1 MASFLGHSAALVAAL
16 AVLPQLVGEFWAYT
30 LALYFLYAIASLGI
44 GLCWGQAGFL
54 PLGQAMFFG
63 LAAYLSGLSLIHFKD
78 SWLLLLLLPGA
89 ALAPGLLAYGI
100 GLLVFRGRTLSG
112 PFFAM
117 ITLALT
123 LLAFQIANSWNDVT
137 GGFNGLKNIP
147 GLPGL
152 SDFTDLYYISAVALA
167 VCLLGVAWL
176 RRAPAGVVWRAVAQN
191 EQRVRFCGFAVQN
204 VKAAV
209 FGLSGVLAGIGGALY
224 APQQNLVTPQLCGFL
239 LSADLVIWA
248 AVGGRATLYGP
259 VVGAVL
265 IGILTADLRDEIS
278 YWEVILA
285 AIFIIVVL
293 YFRQGLM
300 GFVEP
305 RFERLWRRR
314 TDRTLDSPARPEAS
328 GDTGFADTGFAD
340 AGFALDDVRVRMG
353 SVNILEGLDLEID
366 RAGIYC
372 LIGPNGAGKTSCFN
386 AMTGELPVRS
396 GHIRIFGRARTGTAA
411 DLLSRIGVGRKFQAP
426 SLFPDLTVAEN
437 FNIGLWG
444 GRARRR
450 DLVRMGSHR
459 WSSAILREAQSRFP
473 FLAEEDRRAGDLSHG
488 QRQILELVMVLIAE
502 PRLLLLD
509 EPSAGLS
516 PAETQDVIEAV
527 RWVSGRLNACTVIVE
542 HDMTFVRELADRIFV
557 LHQGR
562 LLASGTVAEIQADER
577 VRAVYVGASA

>member
-1 MASFLGHSAALVAAL
+1 MASFLVHSAALVAAL

-30 LALYFLYAIASLGI
+30 LALYFLYAIASMGI
-44 GLCWGQAGFL
+44 GLCWGQAGIL

-78 SWLLLLLLPGA
+78 SWLLLILLPGA

-100 GLLVFRGRTLSG
+100 GLLVFRGRTLTG

-152 SDFTDLYYISAVALA
+152 SDFTDLYYISAAALA
-167 VCLLGVAWL
+167 VCVLGIAWL
-176 RRAPAGVVWRAVAQN
+176 RRAPAGVLWRAVAQN
-191 EQRVRFCGFAVQN
+191 EQRVRFCGFPVQN
-204 VKAAV
+204 AKAAA

-224 APQQNLVTPQLCGFL
+224 APQQNLVTPQLCGFI

-278 YWEVILA
+278 WWEVVLA
-285 AIFIIVVL
+285 AIFIVVVL

-305 RFERLWRRR
+305 LFERLWRRPAGR
-314 TDRTLDSPARPEAS
+314 DIDSPDRPA
-328 GDTGFADTGFAD
+328 GPAGT
-340 AGFALDDVRVRMG
+340 GFALDGVGVRMG
-353 SVNILEGLDLEID
+353 QVRILEGLDLAVD
-366 RAGIYC
+366 RPGIYC

-386 AMTGELPVRS
+386 AMTGELPVR
-396 GHIRIFGRARTGTAA
+396 GGRIRILGRERTGAAA

-444 GRARRR
+444 GRARLV
-450 DLVRMGSHR
+450 DLVRMRSHR
-459 WSSAILREAQSRFP
+459 WSSAILREAQARFP
-473 FLAEEDRRAGDLSHG
+473 FLADEDRRAGDLSHG

-502 PRLLLLD
+502 PRLILLD

-516 PAETQDVIEAV
+516 QAETREVIEAI
-527 RWVSGRLNACTVIVE
+527 RWVGERLDACTVIVE

>member
-1 MASFLGHSAALVAAL
+1 MASFLVHSAALVAAL

-30 LALYFLYAIASLGI
+30 LALYFLYAIASMGI
-44 GLCWGQAGFL
+44 GLCWGQAGIL

-63 LAAYLSGLSLIHFKD
+63 LAAYLSGLSLIHFRD
-78 SWLLLLLLPGA
+78 SWLLLVLLPGA
-89 ALAPGLLAYGI
+89 ALAPGLLAYAI
-100 GLLVFRGRTLSG
+100 GLLVFRGRTLTG

-152 SDFTDLYYISAVALA
+152 SDFTDLYYISAAALA
-167 VCLLGVAWL
+167 VCVLGIAWL
-176 RRAPAGVVWRAVAQN
+176 RRAPAGVLWRAVAQN
-191 EQRVRFCGFAVQN
+191 EQRVRFCGFPVQN
-204 VKAAV
+204 VKAAA

-224 APQQNLVTPQLCGFL
+224 APQQNLVTPQLCGFI

-278 YWEVILA
+278 WWEVVLA
-285 AIFIIVVL
+285 AIFIVVVL

-305 RFERLWRRR
+305 LFERLWRRPAGR
-314 TDRTLDSPARPEAS
+314 DIDSPARPS
-328 GDTGFADTGFAD
+328 GPAGI
-340 AGFALDDVRVRMG
+340 GFALEDVGVRMG
-353 SVNILEGLDLEID
+353 QVRILEGLDLAIG
-366 RAGIYC
+366 RPGIYC

-386 AMTGELPVRS
+386 AMTGELPVR
-396 GHIRIFGRARTGTAA
+396 GGRIRILGRERTGAAA

-444 GRARRR
+444 GRARLV
-450 DLVRMGSHR
+450 DLVRMRSHR
-459 WSSAILREAQSRFP
+459 WSSAILREAQARFA

-502 PRLLLLD
+502 PRLILLD

-516 PAETQDVIEAV
+516 QAETREVIEAI
-527 RWVSGRLNACTVIVE
+527 RWVGERLDACTVIVE
-542 HDMTFVRELADRIFV
+542 HDMAFVRELADRIFV

-562 LLASGTVAEIQADER
+562 LLTSGTVAEIQADER
-577 VRAVYVGASA
+577 VKAVYVGASA

>member
-1 MASFLGHSAALVAAL
+1 MASFLVHSAALVATL

-30 LALYFLYAIASLGI
+30 LALYFLYAIAAMGI
-44 GLCWGQAGFL
+44 GLCWGQAGIL

-63 LAAYLSGLSLIHFKD
+63 LAAYLSGLSLIHFGD
-78 SWLLLLLLPGA
+78 SWLLLVLLPAA

-100 GLLVFRGRTLSG
+100 GLLVFRGRTLTG

-152 SDFTDLYYISAVALA
+152 SDFTDLYYVSAAALA
-167 VCLLGVAWL
+167 VCVLGMARL
-176 RRAPAGVVWRAVAQN
+176 RRAPAGVLWRAVAQN

-204 VKAAV
+204 VKAVV
-209 FGLSGVLAGIGGALY
+209 FGISGVLAGIGGALY
-224 APQQNLVTPQLCGFL
+224 APQQNLVTPQLCGFI

-278 YWEVILA
+278 WWEVVLA
-285 AIFIIVVL
+285 AIFIVVVL

-305 RFERLWRRR
+305 RFERLWRRPAAR
-314 TDRTLDSPARPEAS
+314 DLGGPARPP
-328 GDTGFADTGFAD
+328 GPADT
-340 AGFALDDVRVRMG
+340 GFALDDVRVRMG
-353 SVNILEGLDLEID
+353 QVRILEGLDLAID
-366 RAGIYC
+366 RPGIYC

-386 AMTGELPVRS
+386 AMTGELPVRG
-396 GHIRIFGRARTGTAA
+396 GHVRIFGRERTGAAA

-444 GRARRR
+444 GRARLA
-450 DLVRMGSHR
+450 DLVGMRGHR
-459 WSSAILREAQSRFP
+459 WSSAILGEAQARFP
-473 FLAEEDRRAGDLSHG
+473 FLAEENRRAGDLSHG

-502 PRLLLLD
+502 PRLILLD

-516 PAETQDVIEAV
+516 RAETREVIEAI
-527 RWVSGRLNACTVIVE
+527 RWVGERLDACTVIVE
-542 HDMTFVRELADRIFV
+542 HDMTFVRELADRVFV

-577 VRAVYVGASA
+577 VRAVYVGAAA

>member
-78 SWLLLLLLPGA
+78 SWMLLLLLPAA

-167 VCLLGVAWL
+167 ACLLGIAWL
-176 RRAPAGVVWRAVAQN
+176 RRAPAGVLWQAVAQN

-259 VVGAVL
+259 VVGTVL

-285 AIFIIVVL
+285 AIFIVVVL

-305 RFERLWRRR
+305 LFERLSRRR
-314 TDRTLDSPARPEAS
+314 ADRVLDSPPRPEAS
-328 GDTGFADTGFAD
+328 GDT
-340 AGFALDDVRVRMG
+340 GFALDDVRVRMG
-353 SVNILEGLDLEID
+353 SVSILEGLALTID
-366 RAGIYC
+366 RPGIYC

-396 GHIRIFGRARTGTAA
+396 GQIRIFGKARTDMVA

-426 SLFPDLTVAEN
+426 SLFPGLTVAEN

-444 GRARRR
+444 GRARLR
-450 DLVRMGSHR
+450 DLVSMRSHG

-516 PAETQDVIEAV
+516 PTETQEVIEAI
-527 RWVSGRLNACTVIVE
+527 RWVGGRLNACTVIVE

>member
-1 MASFLGHSAALVAAL
+1 MASFLVHSVALVGAL

-30 LALYFLYAIASLGI
+30 LALYFLYAIATLGI

-78 SWLLLLLLPGA
+78 SWLLLLLLPA
-89 ALAPGLLAYGI
+89 SALAPGVLAYGI

-152 SDFTDLYYISAVALA
+152 TDFVDLYYVAAAALA
-167 VCLLGVAWL
+167 VCLLATAWL
-176 RRAPAGVVWRAVAQN
+176 MKAPAGVLWRAIAQN
-191 EQRVRFCGFAVQN
+191 EQRVRFSGFAAQN
-204 VKAAV
+204 VKATV
-209 FGLSGVLAGIGGALY
+209 FGISGVLAGIGGALY

-259 VVGAVL
+259 AVGAVL

-285 AIFIIVVL
+285 AMFIVVVL

-300 GFVEP
+300 GFIEP
-305 RFERLWRRR
+305 LFTRLWRREAPR
-314 TDRTLDSPARPEAS
+314 NLDAPDTPTRS
-328 GDTGFADTGFAD
+328 GTTGFALEDIQ
-340 AGFALDDVRVRMG
+340 VRMG
-353 SVNILEGLDLEID
+353 SVRILNGLSLSID
-366 RAGIYC
+366 APGIYC
-372 LIGPNGAGKTSCFN
+372 LIGPNGAGKTSSFN

-396 GHIRIFGRARTGTAA
+396 GQVMIFGQKRTGAAA
-411 DLLSRIGVGRKFQAP
+411 DALSRIGVGRKFQAP
-426 SLFPDLTVAEN
+426 SVFPDLTVAED

-444 GRARRR
+444 SRARRR
-450 DLVRMGSHR
+450 DLLRLRSHH
-459 WSSAILREAQSRFP
+459 WSSPILAEAQSRFP
-473 FLAEEDRRAGDLSHG
+473 FLAEENRRAGDLSHG

-502 PRLLLLD
+502 PKLLLLD

-516 PAETQDVIEAV
+516 RTETEEVIAAI
-527 RWVSGRLNACTVIVE
+527 RWVSERLNCCTLIVE
-542 HDMTFVRELADRIFV
+542 HDMTFVRELAHRVFV

-562 LLASGTVAEIQADER
+562 LLASGSVPEIQADER
-577 VRAVYVGASA
+577 VKAVYVGASA

>member
-1 MASFLGHSAALVAAL
+1 MASFLAHSAALIAAL
-16 AVLPQLVGEFWAYT
+16 AVLPAIVGEFWAYT

-63 LAAYLSGLSLIHFKD
+63 LAAYLSGLSLIHFED
-78 SWLLLLLLPGA
+78 SWLLLILLPAA

-152 SDFTDLYYISAVALA
+152 GDFTDLYFISATALA
-167 VCLLGVAWL
+167 VCVLAVAWL
-176 RRAPAGVVWRAVAQN
+176 RRAPCGVLWRAVAQN

-224 APQQNLVTPQLCGFL
+224 APQQNLVTPQLCGFI

-285 AIFIIVVL
+285 AIFIVVVL

-305 RFERLWRRR
+305 LFERPWRRPAGR
-314 TDRTLDSPARPEAS
+314 GADGPARPPGPA
-328 GDTGFADTGFAD
+328 GT
-340 AGFALDDVRVRMG
+340 GFALDGIRVRMG
-353 SVNILEGLDLEID
+353 QVRILEGLEIAID
-366 RAGIYC
+366 RPGIYC

-386 AMTGELPVRS
+386 AMTGELPVR
-396 GHIRIFGRARTGTAA
+396 GGQVRIFGRARTGAAA

-444 GRARRR
+444 GRARPA
-450 DLVRMGSHR
+450 DLLRLGSHG
-459 WSSAILREAQSRFP
+459 WSSAILREAQTRFP
-473 FLAEEDRRAGDLSHG
+473 FLAEEGRRAGDLSHG
-488 QRQILELVMVLIAE
+488 QRQILELVMVLVAE
-502 PRLLLLD
+502 PRLILLD

-516 PAETQDVIEAV
+516 RAETREVIEAI
-527 RWVSGRLNACTVIVE
+527 RWVGARLDACTVIVE

-577 VRAVYVGASA
+577 VRAVYVGAAA

>member
-1 MASFLGHSAALVAAL
+1 MASFLAHSAALIAAL
-16 AVLPQLVGEFWAYT
+16 AVLPAIVGEFWAYT

-63 LAAYLSGLSLIHFKD
+63 LAAYLSGLSLIHFRD
-78 SWLLLLLLPGA
+78 SWLLLALLPAA

-100 GLLVFRGRTLSG
+100 GLVVFRGRTLSG

-152 SDFTDLYYISAVALA
+152 GDFTDLYYVSATALA
-167 VCLLGVAWL
+167 VCVLGVAWL
-176 RRAPAGVVWRAVAQN
+176 RRSPAGALWRAVAQN

-204 VKAAV
+204 VKAAA

-224 APQQNLVTPQLCGFL
+224 APQQNLVTPQLCGFI

-259 VVGAVL
+259 VAGAVL

-285 AIFIIVVL
+285 AIFIVVVL

-305 RFERLWRRR
+305 AFERLWRRPAGR
-314 TDRTLDSPARPEAS
+314 GADGPDRPPGPAA
-328 GDTGFADTGFAD
+328 T
-340 AGFALDDVRVRMG
+340 GFALDGLRVRMG
-353 SVNILEGLDLEID
+353 QVRILEGLDLAVD
-366 RAGIYC
+366 RPGIYC

-386 AMTGELPVRS
+386 AMTGELPVR
-396 GHIRIFGRARTGTAA
+396 GGQVRIFGRARTGAAA

-426 SLFPDLTVAEN
+426 SLFPELTVAEN
-437 FNIGLWG
+437 FSIALWG
-444 GRARRR
+444 GRARLG
-450 DLVRMGSHR
+450 DLLRPKSHG

-473 FLAEEDRRAGDLSHG
+473 FLAEEHRRAGDLSHG
-488 QRQILELVMVLIAE
+488 QRQILELAMVLVAE
-502 PRLLLLD
+502 PRLILLD

-516 PAETQDVIEAV
+516 RAETREVIEAI
-527 RWVSGRLNACTVIVE
+527 RWVGARLDACTVIVE

-562 LLASGTVAEIQADER
+562 LLAAGTVAEIQADER
-577 VRAVYVGASA
+577 VRAVYVGAAG

>member
-1 MASFLGHSAALVAAL
+1 MASFLAHSAALIAAL

-30 LALYFLYAIASLGI
+30 LALYFLYAIAALGI

-78 SWLLLLLLPGA
+78 SWLLLLLLPAA

-152 SDFTDLYYISAVALA
+152 SDFTDLYYISAAALA
-167 VCLLGVAWL
+167 ACLLAIAWL
-176 RRAPAGVVWRAVAQN
+176 RRAPAGVLWRAVAQN

-204 VKAAV
+204 AKAAV

-224 APQQNLVTPQLCGFL
+224 APQQNLVTPQLCGFI

-259 VVGAVL
+259 AVGAVL

-285 AIFIIVVL
+285 ALFIVVVL
-293 YFRQGLM
+293 YFRQGLL

-305 RFERLWRRR
+305 QVERLAGRLKGRRGR
-314 TDRTLDSPARPEAS
+314 TPESPERPAAPEDA
-328 GDTGFADTGFAD
+328 GGGETGFA
-340 AGFALDDVRVRMG
+340 LEKVRVRMG
-353 SVNILEGLDLEID
+353 SVGILDGLDLAVD
-366 RAGIYC
+366 GPGIHC

-386 AMTGELPVRS
+386 ALTGELPVRS
-396 GHIRIFGRARTGTAA
+396 GHIRIFGRARTGAAA

-426 SLFPDLTVAEN
+426 SVFPDLTVAEN

-444 GRARRR
+444 GRARLR
-450 DLVRMGSHR
+450 DLVRMRSHG
-459 WSSAILREAQSRFP
+459 WSSAILREAQARFP
-473 FLAEEDRRAGDLSHG
+473 FLAEEEKRAGDLSHG
-488 QRQILELVMVLIAE
+488 QRQILELVIVLIAE

-516 PAETQDVIEAV
+516 QSETRQVIEAI

>member
-1 MASFLGHSAALVAAL
+1 MASFLGHSAALIAAL
-16 AVLPQLVGEFWAYT
+16 AILPQLVGEFWAYT
-30 LALYFLYAIASLGI
+30 LALYFLYAIAALGI
-44 GLCWGQAGFL
+44 GLCWGQAGLL

-78 SWLLLLLLPGA
+78 SWLLLLLLPAA

-147 GLPGL
+147 SLPGL
-152 SDFTDLYYISAVALA
+152 SELTDLYYVSAVALA
-167 VCLLGVAWL
+167 VCLLAVAWL
-176 RRAPAGVVWRAVAQN
+176 RRAPAGVLWRAVSQN

-204 VKAAV
+204 AKAAV
-209 FGLSGVLAGIGGALY
+209 FGLSGALAGVGGALY
-224 APQQNLVTPQLCGFL
+224 APQQNLVTPELCGFI

-265 IGILTADLRDEIS
+265 IGIVTADLRDEIT

-285 AIFIIVVL
+285 VLFIVVVL

-300 GFVEP
+300 GFIEP
-305 RFERLWRRR
+305 VFERMVRRR
-314 TDRTLDSPARPEAS
+314 TERSLESPNRQSAQ
-328 GDTGFADTGFAD
+328 GTTGFALAE
-340 AGFALDDVRVRMG
+340 VSVRMG
-353 SVNILEGLDLEID
+353 SVSILDGLDLSID
-366 RAGIYC
+366 KPGTYC

-396 GHIRIFGRARTGTAA
+396 GQIRIFGKPRTGTAA

-444 GRARRR
+444 GRARLR
-450 DLVRMGSHR
+450 DLVRMRSHR
-459 WSSAILREAQSRFP
+459 WSSAILREAQARFP

-488 QRQILELVMVLIAE
+488 QRQILELAMVLIAE
-502 PRLLLLD
+502 PRLILLD

-516 PAETQDVIEAV
+516 QTETQEVIEAI
-527 RWVSGRLNACTVIVE
+527 RWVSGRLNSCTVIVE

-562 LLASGTVAEIQADER
+562 LLASGTVAQIQADER

>member
-1 MASFLGHSAALVAAL
+1 MASFLVHSAALVAAL
-16 AVLPQLVGEFWAYT
+16 AVLPELVGEFWAYT

-89 ALAPGLLAYGI
+89 ALAPGLLAWGI

-152 SDFTDLYYISAVALA
+152 GEFTDLYYVSAAALA
-167 VCLLGVAWL
+167 VCVLGIAWL
-176 RRAPAGVVWRAVAQN
+176 RRAPAGVLWRAVAQN

-204 VKAAV
+204 VKALV

-224 APQQNLVTPQLCGFL
+224 APQQNLVTPQLCGFI

-285 AIFIIVVL
+285 AIFIVVVL

-305 RFERLWRRR
+305 LFERLWRRR
-314 TDRTLDSPARPEAS
+314 AGRTLEGPARPA
-328 GDTGFADTGFAD
+328 GPQAT
-340 AGFALDDVRVRMG
+340 GFALDDVRVRVG
-353 SVNILEGLDLEID
+353 QVRILEGLDLAID
-366 RAGIYC
+366 RPGINC
-372 LIGPNGAGKTSCFN
+372 VIGPNGAGKTSCFN

-396 GHIRIFGRARTGTAA
+396 GSIRIFGRARTGAAA
-411 DLLSRIGVGRKFQAP
+411 DFLSRIGVGRKFQAP

-437 FNIGLWG
+437 FNVGLWG
-444 GRARRR
+444 GRARLG
-450 DLVRMGSHR
+450 DLVRMRSHL
-459 WSSAILREAQSRFP
+459 WSSAILREAQARFP
-473 FLAEEDRRAGDLSHG
+473 FLADEDRKAGDLSHG

-502 PRLLLLD
+502 PRLILLD

-516 PAETQDVIEAV
+516 RAETREVIEV
-527 RWVSGRLNACTVIVE
+527 IRWVTGRLDACTVIVE

>member
-16 AVLPQLVGEFWAYT
+16 ALLPQLVGEFWAYT

-78 SWLLLLLLPGA
+78 SWLLLLLLPAA

-152 SDFTDLYYISAVALA
+152 SDFTDLYYVSAVALG
-167 VCLLGVAWL
+167 VCLIGIAWL
-176 RRAPAGVVWRAVAQN
+176 RRAPAGVLWRAVSQN

-259 VVGAVL
+259 AVGAVL

-285 AIFIIVVL
+285 AIFIVVVL

-305 RFERLWRRR
+305 RVERLWRRR
-314 TDRTLDSPARPEAS
+314 AKRTLDGPARPAAS
-328 GDTGFADTGFAD
+328 GDTGFA
-340 AGFALDDVRVRMG
+340 LDGVRVRMG
-353 SVNILEGLDLEID
+353 SVRILEGLHLAID
-366 RAGIYC
+366 RHGIYC

-396 GHIRIFGRARTGTAA
+396 GQIRIFGHARTGTAA

-444 GRARRR
+444 GRARLR
-450 DLVRMGSHR
+450 DLVRMRSHG

-516 PAETQDVIEAV
+516 QTETQEVIEAI
-527 RWVSGRLNACTVIVE
+527 RWVGGRLNACTVIVE

>member
-1 MASFLGHSAALVAAL
+1 MASFLVHSAALVAAL
-16 AVLPQLVGEFWAYT
+16 AVLPELVGEFWAYT

-152 SDFTDLYYISAVALA
+152 GEFTDLYYISAVALA
-167 VCLLGVAWL
+167 VCVLGIAWL
-176 RRAPAGVVWRAVAQN
+176 RRAPAGVLWRAVAQN

-204 VKAAV
+204 VKALV

-224 APQQNLVTPQLCGFL
+224 APQQNLVTPQLCGFI

-285 AIFIIVVL
+285 AIFIVVVL

-305 RFERLWRRR
+305 LFERLWPRSARRSLDGP
-314 TDRTLDSPARPEAS
+314 DRPAGPEE
-328 GDTGFADTGFAD
+328 T
-340 AGFALDDVRVRMG
+340 GFALDDVRVRMG
-353 SVNILEGLDLEID
+353 QVRILEGLDLAID
-366 RAGIYC
+366 RPGIYC

-396 GHIRIFGRARTGTAA
+396 GSIRIFGRARTGAAA

-426 SLFPDLTVAEN
+426 SLFPELTVAEN

-444 GRARRR
+444 GRAGLR
-450 DLVRMGSHR
+450 DLVRMRSHL
-459 WSSAILREAQSRFP
+459 WSSTILREAQTRFP
-473 FLAEEDRRAGDLSHG
+473 FLADENRKAGDLSHG

-502 PRLLLLD
+502 PRLILLD

-516 PAETQDVIEAV
+516 RAETQEVIEAI
-527 RWVSGRLNACTVIVE
+527 RWVTGRLDACTVIVE

>member
-1 MASFLGHSAALVAAL
+1 MASFLAHSAALIAAL

-30 LALYFLYAIASLGI
+30 LALYFLYAIAALGV
-44 GLCWGQAGFL
+44 GLCWGQAG
-54 PLGQAMFFG
+54 
-63 LAAYLSGLSLIHFKD
+63 
-78 SWLLLLLLPGA
+78 LLLVLLPGA
-89 ALAPGLLAYGI
+89 ALAPGLLAWGI
-100 GLLVFRGRTLSG
+100 GLLVFRGRTLTG

-152 SDFTDLYYISAVALA
+152 SDFVDLYYVSAAALA
-167 VCLLGVAWL
+167 VSVLGIAWL
-176 RRAPAGVVWRAVAQN
+176 RRAPAGVLWRAVAQN

-204 VKAAV
+204 AKAAV
-209 FGLSGVLAGIGGALY
+209 FGISGVLAGIGGALY
-224 APQQNLVTPQLCGFL
+224 APQQNLVTPQLCGFI

-259 VVGAVL
+259 VAGAVL

-278 YWEVILA
+278 YWEVVLA
-285 AIFIIVVL
+285 AIFIVVVL

-305 RFERLWRRR
+305 LFERLWRRGGGR
-314 TDRTLDSPARPEAS
+314 RLDAPSRPS
-328 GDTGFADTGFAD
+328 GAVET
-340 AGFALDDVRVRMG
+340 GFALDDIRVRIG
-353 SVNILEGLDLEID
+353 SVSILEGLDLAVD
-366 RAGIYC
+366 RPGIYC

-386 AMTGELPVRS
+386 AMTGELPVR
-396 GHIRIFGRARTGTAA
+396 GGQIRIFDTERTGAAA

-426 SLFPDLTVAEN
+426 SLFPEFTVAEN

-444 GRARRR
+444 GRARMA
-450 DLVRMGSHR
+450 DLLRMRSHS
-459 WSSAILREAQSRFP
+459 WSSAILREAQSRFS
-473 FLAEEDRRAGDLSHG
+473 FLADEDRRAGDLSHG

-502 PRLLLLD
+502 PRLILLD

-516 PAETQDVIEAV
+516 QAETREVIEAI
-527 RWVSGRLNACTVIVE
+527 RWVSGRLDACTVIVE
-542 HDMTFVRELADRIFV
+542 HDMTFVRELADRVFV

>member
-1 MASFLGHSAALVAAL
+1 MASFLVHSAALVAAL

-30 LALYFLYAIASLGI
+30 LALYFLYAIAAMGI
-44 GLCWGQAGFL
+44 GLCWGQAGIL

-63 LAAYLSGLSLIHFKD
+63 LAAYLSGLSLIHFGD
-78 SWLLLLLLPGA
+78 SWLLLVLLPAA

-100 GLLVFRGRTLSG
+100 GLLVFRGRTLTG

-152 SDFTDLYYISAVALA
+152 SDFTDLYYVSAAALA
-167 VCLLGVAWL
+167 VCVLGMAWL
-176 RRAPAGVVWRAVAQN
+176 RRAPAGVLWRAVAQN

-204 VKAAV
+204 VKAVV
-209 FGLSGVLAGIGGALY
+209 FGISGVLAGIGGALY
-224 APQQNLVTPQLCGFL
+224 APQQNLVTPQLCGFI

-278 YWEVILA
+278 WWEVVLA
-285 AIFIIVVL
+285 AIFIVVVL

-305 RFERLWRRR
+305 RFERLWRR
-314 TDRTLDSPARPEAS
+314 PAARDLGGPPRPP
-328 GDTGFADTGFAD
+328 GPADT
-340 AGFALDDVRVRMG
+340 GFALDDVRVRMG
-353 SVNILEGLDLEID
+353 QVRILEGLDLAID
-366 RAGIYC
+366 RPGIYC

-386 AMTGELPVRS
+386 AMTGELPVRG
-396 GHIRIFGRARTGTAA
+396 GHVRIFGRERTGATA

-444 GRARRR
+444 GRARLA
-450 DLVRMGSHR
+450 DLVGMRGHR
-459 WSSAILREAQSRFP
+459 WSSAILGEAQARFP

-502 PRLLLLD
+502 PRLILLD

-516 PAETQDVIEAV
+516 RAETREVIEAI
-527 RWVSGRLNACTVIVE
+527 RWVGERLDACTVIVE
-542 HDMTFVRELADRIFV
+542 HDMTFVRELADRVFV

-577 VRAVYVGASA
+577 VRAVYVGAAA

>member
-1 MASFLGHSAALVAAL
+1 MASFLGHSAALIAAL
-16 AVLPQLVGEFWAYT
+16 AVLPQLVGDFWAYT
-30 LALYFLYAIASLGI
+30 LALYFLYAIAALGI

-63 LAAYLSGLSLIHFKD
+63 LAAYLSGLSLIHFKE
-78 SWLLLLLLPGA
+78 SWLLLLLLPAA

-147 GLPGL
+147 SLPGL

-167 VCLLGVAWL
+167 VCLLAIAWL
-176 RRAPAGVVWRAVAQN
+176 RRAPAGVLWRAVAQN

-224 APQQNLVTPQLCGFL
+224 APQQNLVTPQLCGFI

-285 AIFIIVVL
+285 AIFIVVVL

-305 RFERLWRRR
+305 LFERLWRRR
-314 TDRTLDSPARPEAS
+314 AGRSLESPDRPAGPRDAQ
-328 GDTGFADTGFAD
+328 GADM
-340 AGFALDDVRVRMG
+340 GFALDDVRVRMG
-353 SVNILEGLDLEID
+353 SVSILEGLDLAID
-366 RAGIYC
+366 RPGIYC

-396 GHIRIFGRARTGTAA
+396 GHIRIFGRARTGSAA
-411 DLLSRIGVGRKFQAP
+411 DLLSQIGVGRKFQAP

-444 GRARRR
+444 GRARLR
-450 DLVRMGSHR
+450 DLLRMGSHG
-459 WSSAILREAQSRFP
+459 WTSAILREAQARFP

-488 QRQILELVMVLIAE
+488 QRQILELAMVLIAE
-502 PRLLLLD
+502 PRLILLD

-516 PAETQDVIEAV
+516 QIETQEVIDAI

-562 LLASGTVAEIQADER
+562 LLSSGTVAEIQADER
-577 VRAVYVGASA
+577 VRAVYVGATA

>member
-1 MASFLGHSAALVAAL
+1 MASFLVHSAALVAAL
-16 AVLPQLVGEFWAYT
+16 AVLPELVGEFWAYT

-152 SDFTDLYYISAVALA
+152 GEFTDLYYISAVALA
-167 VCLLGVAWL
+167 VCVLGIAWL
-176 RRAPAGVVWRAVAQN
+176 RRAPAGVLWRAVAQN

-204 VKAAV
+204 VKALV

-224 APQQNLVTPQLCGFL
+224 APQQNLVTPQLCGFI

-285 AIFIIVVL
+285 AIFIVVVL

-305 RFERLWRRR
+305 LFERLWPRSARRSLDGP
-314 TDRTLDSPARPEAS
+314 DRPAGPEE
-328 GDTGFADTGFAD
+328 T
-340 AGFALDDVRVRMG
+340 GFALDDVRVRMG
-353 SVNILEGLDLEID
+353 QVRILEGLDLAID
-366 RAGIYC
+366 RPGIYC

-386 AMTGELPVRS
+386 AMTGELPVRGGS
-396 GHIRIFGRARTGTAA
+396 IRIFGRARTGAAA

-426 SLFPDLTVAEN
+426 SLFPELTVAEN

-444 GRARRR
+444 GRAGLR
-450 DLVRMGSHR
+450 DLVRMRSHL
-459 WSSAILREAQSRFP
+459 WSSTILREAQTRFP
-473 FLAEEDRRAGDLSHG
+473 FLADENRKAGDLSHG

-502 PRLLLLD
+502 PRLILLD

-516 PAETQDVIEAV
+516 QAETQEVIEAI
-527 RWVSGRLNACTVIVE
+527 RWVTGRLDACTVIVE
-542 HDMTFVRELADRIFV
+542 HDMIFVRELADRIFV

>member
-78 SWLLLLLLPGA
+78 SWLLLLLLPAA

-100 GLLVFRGRTLSG
+100 GLLVFRGRRLSG

-167 VCLLGVAWL
+167 ACLLGIAWL
-176 RRAPAGVVWRAVAQN
+176 RRAPSGVLWRAVSQN

-285 AIFIIVVL
+285 AIFIVVVL

-305 RFERLWRRR
+305 LFERLWRRR
-314 TDRTLDSPARPEAS
+314 AARTLDSPARPEAS
-328 GDTGFADTGFAD
+328 GDTGFA
-340 AGFALDDVRVRMG
+340 LDDVRVRMG
-353 SVNILEGLDLEID
+353 SVSILEGLDLAID
-366 RAGIYC
+366 RPGIYC

-396 GHIRIFGRARTGTAA
+396 GQIRIFGSARTGTAA

-437 FNIGLWG
+437 FNIALWG
-444 GRARRR
+444 GRARLR
-450 DLVRMGSHR
+450 DLVRMRSHG
-459 WSSAILREAQSRFP
+459 WSSAILGEAQSRFP

-502 PRLLLLD
+502 PRLILLD

-516 PAETQDVIEAV
+516 QTETQDVIEAI
-527 RWVSGRLNACTVIVE
+527 RWVGGRLNACTVIVE

-562 LLASGTVAEIQADER
+562 LLASGTVAEIQANER
-577 VRAVYVGASA
+577 VRAVYVGASG

>member
-30 LALYFLYAIASLGI
+30 LALYFLYAIAALGI

-78 SWLLLLLLPGA
+78 SWLLLVLLPGA

-152 SDFTDLYYISAVALA
+152 GDFTDLYYVSAVALA
-167 VCLLGVAWL
+167 VCLLGIAWL
-176 RRAPAGVVWRAVAQN
+176 RRAPAGVLWRAVAQN

-204 VKAAV
+204 VKALV
-209 FGLSGVLAGIGGALY
+209 FGLSGALAGIGGALY
-224 APQQNLVTPQLCGFL
+224 APQQNLVTPQLCGFI

-278 YWEVILA
+278 YWEVIIA
-285 AIFIIVVL
+285 AIFIVVVL

-305 RFERLWRRR
+305 LFERLWRRR
-314 TDRTLDSPARPEAS
+314 AGRTLDSPDRPAGS
-328 GDTGFADTGFAD
+328 RDTKGADT
-340 AGFALDDVRVRMG
+340 GFALDDVRVRMG
-353 SVNILEGLDLEID
+353 SVSILEGLDLAID
-366 RAGIYC
+366 RPGTYC

-396 GHIRIFGRARTGTAA
+396 GHIRIFGRARTGAPA

-426 SLFPDLTVAEN
+426 SLFPEFTVAEN

-444 GRARRR
+444 GRARLR
-450 DLVRMGSHR
+450 DLLRMRSHG
-459 WSSAILREAQSRFP
+459 WSTVILREAQARFP
-473 FLAEEDRRAGDLSHG
+473 FLAEEDR
-488 QRQILELVMVLIAE
+488 
-502 PRLLLLD
+502 
-509 EPSAGLS
+509 
-516 PAETQDVIEAV
+516 
-527 RWVSGRLNACTVIVE
+527 
-542 HDMTFVRELADRIFV
+542 
-557 LHQGR
+557 QGR
-562 LLASGTVAEIQADER
+562 RPLARPAPDPRTR
-577 VRAVYVGASA
+577 PWC

>member
-1 MASFLGHSAALVAAL
+1 MASFLGHSAALIAAL

-63 LAAYLSGLSLIHFKD
+63 LAAYLSGLSLIHFKE
-78 SWLLLLLLPGA
+78 SWLLLLLLPAA

-147 GLPGL
+147 SLPGL

-167 VCLLGVAWL
+167 VCLLAIAWL
-176 RRAPAGVVWRAVAQN
+176 RRAPAGVLWRAVAQN

-224 APQQNLVTPQLCGFL
+224 APQQNLVTPQLCGFI

-285 AIFIIVVL
+285 VIFIVVVL

-305 RFERLWRRR
+305 LFEGLWRRHAGR
-314 TDRTLDSPARPEAS
+314 SLESPDRPAGPRDA
-328 GDTGFADTGFAD
+328 TGPDMGADT
-340 AGFALDDVRVRMG
+340 GFALDDVRIRMG
-353 SVNILEGLDLEID
+353 SVSILEGLDLAID
-366 RAGIYC
+366 KPGIYC

-396 GHIRIFGRARTGTAA
+396 GHIRIFGRTRTGTAA

-444 GRARRR
+444 GRARLR
-450 DLVRMGSHR
+450 DLLRMGSHG
-459 WSSAILREAQSRFP
+459 WTSAILREAQARFP

-488 QRQILELVMVLIAE
+488 QRQILELAMVLIAE
-502 PRLLLLD
+502 PRLILLD

-516 PAETQDVIEAV
+516 QIETQEVIDAI

>member
-1 MASFLGHSAALVAAL
+1 MASFLVHSAALVATL
-16 AVLPQLVGEFWAYT
+16 AVLPQLVDEFWAYT
-30 LALYFLYAIASLGI
+30 LALYFLYAIAAMGI
-44 GLCWGQAGFL
+44 GLCWGQAGIL

-63 LAAYLSGLSLIHFKD
+63 LAAYLSGLSLIHFGD
-78 SWLLLLLLPGA
+78 SWLLLVLLPAA

-100 GLLVFRGRTLSG
+100 GLLVFRGRTLTG

-152 SDFTDLYYISAVALA
+152 SDFTDLYYVSAAALA
-167 VCLLGVAWL
+167 VCVLGMAWL
-176 RRAPAGVVWRAVAQN
+176 RRAPAGVLWRAVAQN

-204 VKAAV
+204 VKAVV
-209 FGLSGVLAGIGGALY
+209 FGISGVLAGIGGALY
-224 APQQNLVTPQLCGFL
+224 APQQNLVTPQLCGFI

-278 YWEVILA
+278 WWEVVLA
-285 AIFIIVVL
+285 AIFIVVVL

-305 RFERLWRRR
+305 RFERLWRRPATR
-314 TDRTLDSPARPEAS
+314 DLDGPARPS
-328 GDTGFADTGFAD
+328 GPADT
-340 AGFALDDVRVRMG
+340 GFALDDVRVRMG
-353 SVNILEGLDLEID
+353 QVSILEGLDLAID
-366 RAGIYC
+366 RPGIYC

-386 AMTGELPVRS
+386 AMTGELPVRG
-396 GHIRIFGRARTGTAA
+396 GHVRIFGRERTGAAA

-437 FNIGLWG
+437 FNVGLWG
-444 GRARRR
+444 GRARLA
-450 DLVRMGSHR
+450 DLAGMRGHR
-459 WSSAILREAQSRFP
+459 WSSAILGEAQARFP

-488 QRQILELVMVLIAE
+488 QRQILELAMVLIAE
-502 PRLLLLD
+502 PRLILLD

-516 PAETQDVIEAV
+516 RAETREVIEAI
-527 RWVSGRLNACTVIVE
+527 RWVGERLDACTVIVE
-542 HDMTFVRELADRIFV
+542 HDMTFVRELADRVFV

-577 VRAVYVGASA
+577 VRAVYVGAAA

>member
-1 MASFLGHSAALVAAL
+1 MASFLGHSAALIAAL
-16 AVLPQLVGEFWAYT
+16 AVLPPLVGEFWAYT

-63 LAAYLSGLSLIHFKD
+63 LAAYLSGLSLIHFED
-78 SWLLLLLLPGA
+78 SWLLLLLLPAA
-89 ALAPGLLAYGI
+89 ALAPGLLAYVI

-152 SDFTDLYYISAVALA
+152 SDFTDLYYVSAAALA
-167 VCLLGVAWL
+167 ICLLAVAWL
-176 RRAPAGVVWRAVAQN
+176 RRAPAGVLWRAVAQN

-224 APQQNLVTPQLCGFL
+224 APQQNLVTPELCGFI

-285 AIFIIVVL
+285 AIFIVVVL

-305 RFERLWRRR
+305 LFERLWRRPAGR
-314 TDRTLDSPARPEAS
+314 SLDGPDRPP
-328 GDTGFADTGFAD
+328 GPADT
-340 AGFALDDVRVRMG
+340 GFALDDVRVRMG
-353 SVNILEGLDLEID
+353 SVNILEGLDLAID
-366 RAGIYC
+366 GPGIYC

-396 GHIRIFGRARTGTAA
+396 GQIRIFGRARTGAAA

-444 GRARRR
+444 GRARLR
-450 DLVRMGSHR
+450 DLMRLRSHG
-459 WSSAILREAQSRFP
+459 WSSAILREAQARFP
-473 FLAEEDRRAGDLSHG
+473 FLADEGRRAGDLSHG
-488 QRQILELVMVLIAE
+488 QRQILELMMVLIAE
-502 PRLLLLD
+502 PRLILLD

-516 PAETQDVIEAV
+516 QAETQEAIEAI

-542 HDMTFVRELADRIFV
+542 HDMIFVRELAEHIFV

-577 VRAVYVGASA
+577 VRAVYVGATA

>member
-1 MASFLGHSAALVAAL
+1 MASFLAHSAALIAAL

-30 LALYFLYAIASLGI
+30 LALYFLYAIASLGV
-44 GLCWGQAGFL
+44 GLCWGQAGIL

-63 LAAYLSGLSLIHFKD
+63 LAAYLSGLSLIHFED
-78 SWLLLLLLPGA
+78 SWLLLVLLPGA

-100 GLLVFRGRTLSG
+100 GLLVFRARTLSG
-112 PFFAM
+112 AFFAM

-152 SDFTDLYYISAVALA
+152 GDFADLYYISAAALA
-167 VCLLGVAWL
+167 VCLLALAWL
-176 RRAPAGVVWRAVAQN
+176 RRAPAGVLWRAVAQN

-224 APQQNLVTPQLCGFL
+224 APQQNLVTPQLCGFI

-285 AIFIIVVL
+285 VIFIVVVL

-305 RFERLWRRR
+305 LFERLWRRAPWR
-314 TDRTLDSPARPEAS
+314 SLDGPARPAGSAE
-328 GDTGFADTGFAD
+328 TGFS
-340 AGFALDDVRVRMG
+340 LDDVRVRMG
-353 SVNILEGLDLEID
+353 SVSILEGLDLAID
-366 RAGIYC
+366 RPGIYC

-386 AMTGELPVRS
+386 AMTGELPVQS
-396 GHIRIFGRARTGTAA
+396 GQVRIFGRARTGTSA
-411 DLLSRIGVGRKFQAP
+411 DLLSRIGVGRKFQSP
-426 SLFPDLTVAEN
+426 SLFPELTVAEN
-437 FNIGLWG
+437 FSIGLWG
-444 GRARRR
+444 GRARLR
-450 DLVRMGSHR
+450 DLMRLRSHG

-502 PRLLLLD
+502 PRLILLD

-516 PAETQDVIEAV
+516 RTETEEVIEAI
-527 RWVSGRLNACTVIVE
+527 RWVGGRLDACTLIVE

-577 VRAVYVGASA
+577 VRAVYVGAAA

>member
-78 SWLLLLLLPGA
+78 SWLLLLLLPAA
-89 ALAPGLLAYGI
+89 ALAPGLLAYVI

-152 SDFTDLYYISAVALA
+152 SDFTDLYYVSAVALA
-167 VCLLGVAWL
+167 ICLLALAWL
-176 RRAPAGVVWRAVAQN
+176 RRAPAGVLWRAVAQN

-209 FGLSGVLAGIGGALY
+209 FGLSGVLAGIGGVLY
-224 APQQNLVTPQLCGFL
+224 APQQNLVTPQLCGFI

-285 AIFIIVVL
+285 AIFIVVVL

-305 RFERLWRRR
+305 LFERMWRRPAGR
-314 TDRTLDSPARPEAS
+314 SCDAPDRPP
-328 GDTGFADTGFAD
+328 GPADT
-340 AGFALDDVRVRMG
+340 GFALDDVRVRIG
-353 SVNILEGLDLEID
+353 SVNILEGLDLAVD
-366 RAGIYC
+366 RPGIYC

-396 GHIRIFGRARTGTAA
+396 GHVRIFGRARTGAAA

-444 GRARRR
+444 GRARPR
-450 DLVRMGSHR
+450 DLMRLRSHG
-459 WSSAILREAQSRFP
+459 WSSAILREAQARFP
-473 FLAEEDRRAGDLSHG
+473 FLADEGRRAGDLSHG
-488 QRQILELVMVLIAE
+488 QRQILELAMVLIAE
-502 PRLLLLD
+502 PGLILLD

-516 PAETQDVIEAV
+516 QAETQEVIEAI

-542 HDMTFVRELADRIFV
+542 HDMIFVRELADRIFV

-577 VRAVYVGASA
+577 VRAVYVGATA

>member
-1 MASFLGHSAALVAAL
+1 MASFLGHSAALIAAL

-30 LALYFLYAIASLGI
+30 LALYFLYAIAALGI

-63 LAAYLSGLSLIHFKD
+63 LAAYLSGLSLIHFKE
-78 SWLLLLLLPGA
+78 SWLLLLLLPAA

-147 GLPGL
+147 SLPGL

-167 VCLLGVAWL
+167 VCLLAIAWL
-176 RRAPAGVVWRAVAQN
+176 RRAPAGVLWRAVAQN

-204 VKAAV
+204 VKAAL

-224 APQQNLVTPQLCGFL
+224 APQQNLVTPQLCGFI

-285 AIFIIVVL
+285 AIFIVVVL

-305 RFERLWRRR
+305 LFERLWRRR
-314 TDRTLDSPARPEAS
+314 AGRSLESPDRPADPRDA
-328 GDTGFADTGFAD
+328 TGPDMGADT
-340 AGFALDDVRVRMG
+340 GFALDDVRVRMG
-353 SVNILEGLDLEID
+353 SVSILEGLDLAID
-366 RAGIYC
+366 RPGIYC

-396 GHIRIFGRARTGTAA
+396 GHIRIFGRARTGAAA

-444 GRARRR
+444 GRARLR
-450 DLVRMGSHR
+450 DLLRMGSHG
-459 WSSAILREAQSRFP
+459 WTSAILREAQARFP
-473 FLAEEDRRAGDLSHG
+473 FLAEEGRRAGDLSHG
-488 QRQILELVMVLIAE
+488 QRQILELAMVLIAE
-502 PRLLLLD
+502 PRLILLD

-516 PAETQDVIEAV
+516 QIETQEVIDAI

>member
-1 MASFLGHSAALVAAL
+1 MASFLGHSAALIAAL

-78 SWLLLLLLPGA
+78 SWLLLLLLPAA

-167 VCLLGVAWL
+167 VCLLAIAWL
-176 RRAPAGVVWRAVAQN
+176 RRAPAGVLWRAVAQN

-204 VKAAV
+204 AKAAV

-224 APQQNLVTPQLCGFL
+224 APQQNLVTPQLCGFI

-285 AIFIIVVL
+285 AIFIVVVL

-305 RFERLWRRR
+305 LFERLWRRHAGR
-314 TDRTLDSPARPEAS
+314 SLESPDRPAGPRDA
-328 GDTGFADTGFAD
+328 TGPDMGADM
-340 AGFALDDVRVRMG
+340 GFALDDVRVRMG
-353 SVNILEGLDLEID
+353 SVSILEGLDLAID
-366 RAGIYC
+366 RPGIYC

-396 GHIRIFGRARTGTAA
+396 GHIRIFGRARTGAAA

-444 GRARRR
+444 GRARLR
-450 DLVRMGSHR
+450 DLLRMGSHG
-459 WSSAILREAQSRFP
+459 WTSAILREAQARFP

-488 QRQILELVMVLIAE
+488 QRQILELAMVLIAE
-502 PRLLLLD
+502 PRLILLD

-516 PAETQDVIEAV
+516 QIETQEVIDAI

>member
-1 MASFLGHSAALVAAL
+1 MASFLGHSAALIAAL

-30 LALYFLYAIASLGI
+30 LALYFLYAIAALGI

-78 SWLLLLLLPGA
+78 SWLLLLLLPAA

-167 VCLLGVAWL
+167 ACLLGVAWL

-204 VKAAV
+204 VKAVV
-209 FGLSGVLAGIGGALY
+209 FGLSGVLAGVGGALY

-305 RFERLWRRR
+305 RLERLRRR
-314 TDRTLDSPARPEAS
+314 RAERTLDGPARPQAS
-328 GDTGFADTGFAD
+328 GDTGFA
-340 AGFALDDVRVRMG
+340 LDGVRVRMG
-353 SVNILEGLDLEID
+353 SVSILEGLDLAID
-366 RAGIYC
+366 RPGTYC

-396 GHIRIFGRARTGTAA
+396 GHIRIFGKARTGAAA

-426 SLFPDLTVAEN
+426 SLFPDLTVAQN

-444 GRARRR
+444 GRARLR
-450 DLVRMGSHR
+450 DLLRMDSHG
-459 WSSAILREAQSRFP
+459 WSSAILREAQARFP

-488 QRQILELVMVLIAE
+488 QRQILELAMVLIAE
-502 PRLLLLD
+502 PRLILLD

-516 PAETQDVIEAV
+516 QTETQEVIEAI

-562 LLASGTVAEIQADER
+562 LLASGTVAEIQADDR

>member
-16 AVLPQLVGEFWAYT
+16 ALLPQLVGEFWAYT

-78 SWLLLLLLPGA
+78 SWLLLLLLPAA

-152 SDFTDLYYISAVALA
+152 SDFTDLYYVSAVALG
-167 VCLLGVAWL
+167 VCLIGVAWL
-176 RRAPAGVVWRAVAQN
+176 RRAPAGVLWRAVSQN

-259 VVGAVL
+259 AVGAVL

-285 AIFIIVVL
+285 AIFIVVVL

-305 RFERLWRRR
+305 PVERLWRRR
-314 TDRTLDSPARPEAS
+314 AKRTLDGPARPAAS
-328 GDTGFADTGFAD
+328 GDTGFA
-340 AGFALDDVRVRMG
+340 LDGVRVRMG
-353 SVNILEGLDLEID
+353 SVRILEGLDLAID
-366 RAGIYC
+366 RHGIYC

-396 GHIRIFGRARTGTAA
+396 GQIRIFGHARTGTAA

-444 GRARRR
+444 GRARLR
-450 DLVRMGSHR
+450 DLVRMRSHG

-516 PAETQDVIEAV
+516 QTETQEVIEAI
-527 RWVSGRLNACTVIVE
+527 RWVGGRLNACTVIVE

>member
-1 MASFLGHSAALVAAL
+1 MASFLGHSAALIAAL

-63 LAAYLSGLSLIHFKD
+63 LAAYLSGLSLIHFKE
-78 SWLLLLLLPGA
+78 SWLLLLLLPAA

-147 GLPGL
+147 SLPGL

-167 VCLLGVAWL
+167 VCLLAIAWL
-176 RRAPAGVVWRAVAQN
+176 RRAPAGVLWRAVAQN

-209 FGLSGVLAGIGGALY
+209 FGLSGVLAGVGGALY
-224 APQQNLVTPQLCGFL
+224 APQQNLVTPQLCGFI

-285 AIFIIVVL
+285 VIFIVVVL

-305 RFERLWRRR
+305 LFERLWRRR
-314 TDRTLDSPARPEAS
+314 AGRSLESPDRPADPRDA
-328 GDTGFADTGFAD
+328 TGPDMGADT
-340 AGFALDDVRVRMG
+340 GFALDDVRIRMG
-353 SVNILEGLDLEID
+353 SVSILEGLDLAID
-366 RAGIYC
+366 KPGIYC

-396 GHIRIFGRARTGTAA
+396 GHIRIFGRARTGAAA

-444 GRARRR
+444 GRARLR
-450 DLVRMGSHR
+450 DLLRMGSHG
-459 WSSAILREAQSRFP
+459 WTSAILREAQARFP

-488 QRQILELVMVLIAE
+488 QRQILELAMVLIAE
-502 PRLLLLD
+502 PRLILLD

-516 PAETQDVIEAV
+516 QIETQEVIDAI

>member
-78 SWLLLLLLPGA
+78 SWLLLLLLPAA

-112 PFFAM
+112 PFFAI

-152 SDFTDLYYISAVALA
+152 SDFTDLYYISAVALG
-167 VCLLGVAWL
+167 VCLLGIAWL
-176 RRAPAGVVWRAVAQN
+176 RRAPAGVLWRAVSQN

-285 AIFIIVVL
+285 AIFIVVVL

-305 RFERLWRRR
+305 LFERLWRRR
-314 TDRTLDSPARPEAS
+314 ADRALDSPARPEAS
-328 GDTGFADTGFAD
+328 GDTGFA
-340 AGFALDDVRVRMG
+340 LDDVRVRMG
-353 SVNILEGLDLEID
+353 SVSILEGLDLAID
-366 RAGIYC
+366 RPGTYC

-396 GHIRIFGRARTGTAA
+396 GQIRIFGSARTGTAA

-437 FNIGLWG
+437 FNIALWG
-444 GRARRR
+444 GRARLR
-450 DLVRMGSHR
+450 DLVRMRSHG
-459 WSSAILREAQSRFP
+459 WSSAILGEAQSRFP

-516 PAETQDVIEAV
+516 QTETQEVIEAI
-527 RWVSGRLNACTVIVE
+527 RWVGGRLNACTVIVE

>member
-1 MASFLGHSAALVAAL
+1 
-16 AVLPQLVGEFWAYT
+16 
-30 LALYFLYAIASLGI
+30 
-44 GLCWGQAGFL
+44 
-54 PLGQAMFFG
+54 
-63 LAAYLSGLSLIHFKD
+63 
-78 SWLLLLLLPGA
+78 
-89 ALAPGLLAYGI
+89 
-100 GLLVFRGRTLSG
+100 
-112 PFFAM
+112 
-117 ITLALT
+117 
-123 LLAFQIANSWNDVT
+123 
-137 GGFNGLKNIP
+137 
-147 GLPGL
+147 
-152 SDFTDLYYISAVALA
+152 
-167 VCLLGVAWL
+167 
-176 RRAPAGVVWRAVAQN
+176 
-191 EQRVRFCGFAVQN
+191 
-204 VKAAV
+204 
-209 FGLSGVLAGIGGALY
+209 
-224 APQQNLVTPQLCGFL
+224 
-239 LSADLVIWA
+239 
-248 AVGGRATLYGP
+248 
-259 VVGAVL
+259 
-265 IGILTADLRDEIS
+265 
-278 YWEVILA
+278 
-285 AIFIIVVL
+285 
-293 YFRQGLM
+293 M

-305 RFERLWRRR
+305 RFERLRRRR

-328 GDTGFADTGFAD
+328 GDTGFADT
-340 AGFALDDVRVRMG
+340 GFALDDVRVRMG

-396 GHIRIFGRARTGTAA
+396 GHIRIFGKARTGTAA

-459 WSSAILREAQSRFP
+459 WSSAILREAKSRFP

>member
-1 MASFLGHSAALVAAL
+1 MASFLVHSAALVAAL

-30 LALYFLYAIASLGI
+30 LALYFLYAIAAMGI
-44 GLCWGQAGFL
+44 GLCWGQAGIL

-78 SWLLLLLLPGA
+78 SWLLLVLLPAA

-100 GLLVFRGRTLSG
+100 GLLVFRGRTLTG

-152 SDFTDLYYISAVALA
+152 SDFTDLYYISAAALA
-167 VCLLGVAWL
+167 VCVLGLAWL
-176 RRAPAGVVWRAVAQN
+176 RRAPAGVLWRAVAQN

-204 VKAAV
+204 VKALV

-224 APQQNLVTPQLCGFL
+224 APQQNLVTPQLCGFI

-278 YWEVILA
+278 WWEVVLA
-285 AIFIIVVL
+285 AIFIVVVL

-305 RFERLWRRR
+305 LFERLWRRR
-314 TDRTLDSPARPEAS
+314 AGRDLDSPDRPPS
-328 GDTGFADTGFAD
+328 PSDT
-340 AGFALDDVRVRMG
+340 GFALDDVRVRMG
-353 SVNILEGLDLEID
+353 QVRILEGLDLEIE
-366 RAGIYC
+366 RPGIYC

-396 GHIRIFGRARTGTAA
+396 GHIRIFGRERTGETA

-444 GRARRR
+444 GRARLG
-450 DLVRMGSHR
+450 DLVGMRGHR
-459 WSSAILREAQSRFP
+459 WSSAILREAQTRFP
-473 FLAEEDRRAGDLSHG
+473 FLADEDRRAGDLSHG

-502 PRLLLLD
+502 PRLILLD

-516 PAETQDVIEAV
+516 RAETREVIEAI
-527 RWVSGRLNACTVIVE
+527 RWVGERLDACTVIVE
-542 HDMTFVRELADRIFV
+542 HDMSFVRELADRIFV

-562 LLASGTVAEIQADER
+562 LLAEGTVAEIQADER

>member
-30 LALYFLYAIASLGI
+30 LALYFLYAIAALGI

-63 LAAYLSGLSLIHFKD
+63 LAAYLSGLSLIHFED
-78 SWLLLLLLPGA
+78 SWLLLLLLPAA

-152 SDFTDLYYISAVALA
+152 SDFTDLYYISAFALA
-167 VCLLGVAWL
+167 ICLLGIAWL
-176 RRAPAGVVWRAVAQN
+176 RRAPAGVLWRAVSQN

-259 VVGAVL
+259 AVGAVL
-265 IGILTADLRDEIS
+265 IGILTADLRDEID

-285 AIFIIVVL
+285 AIFIVVVL

-305 RFERLWRRR
+305 RIERLVRRPAAR
-314 TDRTLDSPARPEAS
+314 ALDSPARPGAA
-328 GDTGFADTGFAD
+328 GDT
-340 AGFALDDVRVRMG
+340 GFALDDVRVRMG
-353 SVNILEGLDLEID
+353 SVSILEGLDLAIG
-366 RAGIYC
+366 RPGIYC

-396 GHIRIFGRARTGTAA
+396 GQVRIFGSARTGAAA

-437 FNIGLWG
+437 FNIALWG
-444 GRARRR
+444 GRARLR
-450 DLVRMGSHR
+450 DLLSMRSHG
-459 WSSAILREAQSRFP
+459 WSSAILREAQARFP

-516 PAETQDVIEAV
+516 QTETQEVIEAI
-527 RWVSGRLNACTVIVE
+527 RWVGGRLNACTVIVE

-562 LLASGTVAEIQADER
+562 LLASGTVADIQADDR

>member
-16 AVLPQLVGEFWAYT
+16 ALLPQLVGEFWAYT

-78 SWLLLLLLPGA
+78 SWLLLLLLPAA

-152 SDFTDLYYISAVALA
+152 SDFTDLYYVSAVALG
-167 VCLLGVAWL
+167 VCLIGIAWL
-176 RRAPAGVVWRAVAQN
+176 RRAPAGVLWRAVSQN

-259 VVGAVL
+259 AVGAVL

-285 AIFIIVVL
+285 AIFIVVVL

-305 RFERLWRRR
+305 PVERLWRRR
-314 TDRTLDSPARPEAS
+314 AKRTLDGPARPAAS
-328 GDTGFADTGFAD
+328 GDTGFA
-340 AGFALDDVRVRMG
+340 LDGVRVRMG
-353 SVNILEGLDLEID
+353 SVRILEGLDLAID
-366 RAGIYC
+366 RHGIYC

-396 GHIRIFGRARTGTAA
+396 GQIRIFGHARTGTAA

-444 GRARRR
+444 GRARLR
-450 DLVRMGSHR
+450 DLVRMRSHG

-516 PAETQDVIEAV
+516 QTETQEVIEAI
-527 RWVSGRLNACTVIVE
+527 RWVGGRLNACTVIVE

>member
-1 MASFLGHSAALVAAL
+1 MASFLVHSAALVAAL

-30 LALYFLYAIASLGI
+30 LALYFLYAIAAMGI
-44 GLCWGQAGFL
+44 GLCWGQAGIL

-63 LAAYLSGLSLIHFKD
+63 LAAYLSGLSLIHFGD
-78 SWLLLLLLPGA
+78 SWLLLVLLPAA

-100 GLLVFRGRTLSG
+100 GLLVFRGRTLTG

-152 SDFTDLYYISAVALA
+152 SDFTDLYYVSAAALA
-167 VCLLGVAWL
+167 ACVLGMAWL
-176 RRAPAGVVWRAVAQN
+176 RRAPAGVLWRAVAQN

-204 VKAAV
+204 VKAVV
-209 FGLSGVLAGIGGALY
+209 FGISGVLAGIGGALY
-224 APQQNLVTPQLCGFL
+224 APQQSLVTPQLCGFI

-265 IGILTADLRDEIS
+265 IGILTADLRDEITW
-278 YWEVILA
+278 WEVVLA
-285 AIFIIVVL
+285 AIFIVVVL

-305 RFERLWRRR
+305 LFERLWRRPAAR
-314 TDRTLDSPARPEAS
+314 DFGGPARPP
-328 GDTGFADTGFAD
+328 GPADTGFA
-340 AGFALDDVRVRMG
+340 LDGVRVRVG
-353 SVNILEGLDLEID
+353 QVRILEGLDLAID
-366 RAGIYC
+366 RPGIYC

-386 AMTGELPVRS
+386 AMTGELPVRG
-396 GHIRIFGRARTGTAA
+396 GHVRIFGRDRTGTAA

-437 FNIGLWG
+437 FNVGLWG
-444 GRARRR
+444 GRARLA
-450 DLVRMGSHR
+450 DLVGMRGHR
-459 WSSAILREAQSRFP
+459 WSSAILGEAQARFP

-502 PRLLLLD
+502 PRLILLD

-516 PAETQDVIEAV
+516 RAETREVIEAI
-527 RWVSGRLNACTVIVE
+527 RWVGERLDACTVIVE
-542 HDMTFVRELADRIFV
+542 HDMTFVRELADRVFV

-577 VRAVYVGASA
+577 VRAVYVGATA

>member
-1 MASFLGHSAALVAAL
+1 MASFLVHSAALVAAL

-30 LALYFLYAIASLGI
+30 LALYFLYAIAAMGI
-44 GLCWGQAGFL
+44 GLCWGQAGIL

-63 LAAYLSGLSLIHFKD
+63 LAAYLSGLSLIHFGD
-78 SWLLLLLLPGA
+78 SWLLLVLLPAA

-100 GLLVFRGRTLSG
+100 GLLVFRGRTLTG

-152 SDFTDLYYISAVALA
+152 SDFTDLYYVSAAALA
-167 VCLLGVAWL
+167 ACVLGMAWL
-176 RRAPAGVVWRAVAQN
+176 RRAPAGVLWRAVAQN

-204 VKAAV
+204 VKAVV
-209 FGLSGVLAGIGGALY
+209 FGISGVLAGIGGALY
-224 APQQNLVTPQLCGFL
+224 APQQNLVTPQLCGFI

-265 IGILTADLRDEIS
+265 IGILTADLRDEITW
-278 YWEVILA
+278 WEVVLA
-285 AIFIIVVL
+285 AIFIVVVL

-305 RFERLWRRR
+305 LFERLWRRPAAR
-314 TDRTLDSPARPEAS
+314 DIGGPARPP
-328 GDTGFADTGFAD
+328 GPADT
-340 AGFALDDVRVRMG
+340 GFALDDVRVRMG
-353 SVNILEGLDLEID
+353 QVRILEGLDLAID
-366 RAGIYC
+366 RPGIYC

-386 AMTGELPVRS
+386 AMTGELPVR
-396 GHIRIFGRARTGTAA
+396 GGQVRIFGRERTGAAA
-411 DLLSRIGVGRKFQAP
+411 DFLSRIGVGRKFQAP

-437 FNIGLWG
+437 FNVGLWG
-444 GRARRR
+444 GRARLG
-450 DLVRMGSHR
+450 DLVGMRGHR
-459 WSSAILREAQSRFP
+459 WSSAILGEAQARFP

-502 PRLLLLD
+502 PRLILLD

-516 PAETQDVIEAV
+516 RAETREVIEAI
-527 RWVSGRLNACTVIVE
+527 RWVGERLDACTVIVE
-542 HDMTFVRELADRIFV
+542 HDMTFVRELADRVFV

-577 VRAVYVGASA
+577 VRAVYVGAAG